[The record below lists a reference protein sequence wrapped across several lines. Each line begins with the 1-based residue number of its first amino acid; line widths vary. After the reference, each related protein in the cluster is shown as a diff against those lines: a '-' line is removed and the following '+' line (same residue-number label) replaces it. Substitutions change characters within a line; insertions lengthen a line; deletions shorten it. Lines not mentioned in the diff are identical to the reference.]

1 MAKLL
6 ETTGTVI
13 TRDVAL
19 KAKCPNCGHKTVR
32 DIGDFDETDLWYGQE
47 SVTCEA
53 CGATY
58 LIYHV
63 ERDL

>member
-1 MAKLL
+1 MAKYW
-6 ETTGTVI
+6 ETTGTII

-19 KAKCPNCGHKTVR
+19 KSKCPNCGCENVR
-32 DIGDFDETDLWYGQE
+32 DIGDFNEVDLWYGQE

-58 LIYHV
+58 LIYQV
-63 ERDL
+63 ERDV